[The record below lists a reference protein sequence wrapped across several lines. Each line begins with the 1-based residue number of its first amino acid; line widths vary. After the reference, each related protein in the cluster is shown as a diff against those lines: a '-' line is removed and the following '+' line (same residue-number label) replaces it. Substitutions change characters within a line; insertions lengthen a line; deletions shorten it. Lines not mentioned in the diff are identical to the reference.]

1 MKLYFTTDPEENRM
15 EKGRKDRVS
24 FMEVMFIEKKIKR
37 YLAFTSFAYR
47 VGVCAAA
54 ALLLAMGVSVGSFFG
69 ETGLMCTAGFLTM
82 AEILS
87 DYWLFCGLQ
96 AKESHKMD
104 FLRTS
109 GVGMEAIR
117 DALIMDLL
125 RKFLTAL
132 GILGAS
138 YLLTGLQGGFLY
150 MVLASYA
157 CSVLGTV
164 FSRYGG
170 SFFANVSAAQLSAV
184 FVLASLLYM
193 PRTGLSRYSP
203 AYSLFFAALGIG
215 GGIFTVAEGMQKVK
229 GGYEDE

>member
-87 DYWLFCGLQ
+87 DY
-96 AKESHKMD
+96 
-104 FLRTS
+104 
-109 GVGMEAIR
+109 
-117 DALIMDLL
+117 
-125 RKFLTAL
+125 
-132 GILGAS
+132 
-138 YLLTGLQGGFLY
+138 
-150 MVLASYA
+150 
-157 CSVLGTV
+157 
-164 FSRYGG
+164 
-170 SFFANVSAAQLSAV
+170 
-184 FVLASLLYM
+184 
-193 PRTGLSRYSP
+193 
-203 AYSLFFAALGIG
+203 
-215 GGIFTVAEGMQKVK
+215 
-229 GGYEDE
+229 

>member
-1 MKLYFTTDPEENRM
+1 MD
-15 EKGRKDRVS
+15 
-24 FMEVMFIEKKIKR
+24 VMLIKKKIKR

-54 ALLLAMGVSVGSFFG
+54 ALLLAMGVSAGSLLG
-69 ETGLMCTAGFLTM
+69 EMGLMCTAAFLTM
-82 AEILS
+82 AEVFS
-87 DYWLFCGLQ
+87 DHWLFCGLQ

-125 RKFLTAL
+125 RKFLTAW
-132 GILGAS
+132 GILAAS
-138 YLLTGLQGGFLY
+138 YLLTGLSGGFLY

-157 CSVLGTV
+157 CSVLGTF
-164 FSRYGG
+164 FSRYGDMFL
-170 SFFANVSAAQLSAV
+170 SNAFIAQLSAV
-184 FVLASLLYM
+184 FVFASLLYM
-193 PRTGLSRYSP
+193 HRTGVSRYTP

-215 GGIFTVAEGMQKVK
+215 AGIFTAAEGMQKVK
-229 GGYEDE
+229 GGYHDE